1 MFPLSARV
9 AALVEAE
16 AAATSS
22 GPRPFDSLA
31 PAEVASWLAAHGAVQ
46 HWATVATHSSLS
58 GARMRELS
66 ARRGALGDA
75 GPADGVELPPRT
87 EMFAFPTGAR
97 LAAGDGP
104 APAPPIETHTFVIT
118 DFAGRRLYFHCA
130 VRHHRVSTRKL
141 SLVRLQIGAKLMSSG
156 LLDARDASS
165 GDGARRRG
173 LGGPSAAPR
182 ESAPETDLPQTIYEP
197 QILCVLSLLPYHAS
211 LRRALVAFARTVPE
225 DEELTLEHA
234 ASLHA
239 MLAKRAPASPAPP
252 TAIELPP
259 SARGAADAEPDA
271 RDGARPAASPR
282 LTVPSLATRAW
293 EREHG
298 PQTDE
303 PRARAPE
310 GSSADARRQFHYR
323 GIEQSLRPLL
333 RRLEPK
339 HVVLLYTA
347 VLCERSVL
355 VLSAS
360 ASDLV
365 ASLEAIRALLHPL
378 EWPHIYI
385 PLTPPHRELL
395 EIFEAP
401 VPYLAGLLRG
411 PAGCGAMA
419 APPPPDNA
427 PTSPPGPR
435 TPAKSH
441 AVAPQPDSEERGARR
456 ARARTGSI
464 EARSRLNLVDVD
476 AALALKLA
484 PDAIVVDLD
493 ANQVLD
499 ARRLAKAG
507 GPADDDGDESLLLD
521 LSLLPPRLALRLH
534 HAIEVRSRARR
545 PKPRATDQGSARA
558 RARRNPPLQMH
569 APIFRVHHP
578 NDVLQGAQLPSTAD
592 GPTREFA
599 RELSKG
605 TGSHEWAGEEDGEDP
620 TPAAHERSAD
630 RGGPLPGRADANA
643 NDARDMQMWSPCSW
657 KLLDWTSERMARE
670 NVVSPS
676 TTPGASEPASGGS
689 TRRSRG
695 GAPPTS
701 IATPTGGSATPS
713 GRTDVFWKQL
723 PSRRQSWKPSVT
735 LKLLHILHSSEEDED
750 ESCQLS
756 PTADA
761 ARDGRSLKFS
771 ARDGDSDNDIADIAE
786 TGAGGRAATAARGA
800 ASPCQEDGVRSLSP
814 TALGVARSP
823 LSEPPAGASDDAGRA
838 AAERFAEAAAPLE
851 PSEGA
856 DGRQGL
862 LDARPGGGD
871 VEDDADGPLARQENR
886 CTNEPALRAAFLGVL
901 VSLLQGYRQH
911 LVLDVPD
918 APPAASGPAAGA
930 DQRIFDAGAF
940 VAQVARRRSECAPF
954 VRGLCETQMF
964 HMFLHARVLSGAS
977 AAPAE
982 RAPDAP
988 ATGGAPSVALDL
1000 FDRRIRQR
1008 LKQKALRIALHSS
1021 ATDIDLELGEM
1032 WKAKRGTQSRHWRRR
1047 RFALLHT
1054 PTLDDDDR
1062 PAGGP
1067 PRSPERDAA
1076 DDSSAALGMSLCLGC
1091 VRAPRARP
1099 P

>member
-1 MFPLSARV
+1 
-9 AALVEAE
+9 
-16 AAATSS
+16 
-22 GPRPFDSLA
+22 
-31 PAEVASWLAAHGAVQ
+31 
-46 HWATVATHSSLS
+46 
-58 GARMRELS
+58 
-66 ARRGALGDA
+66 
-75 GPADGVELPPRT
+75 
-87 EMFAFPTGAR
+87 MFAFPTGAR

-182 ESAPETDLPQTIYEP
+182 ESAPETDLPRTIYEP

-239 MLAKRAPASPAPP
+239 MLAKRAAASPAPP

-271 RDGARPAASPR
+271 RDGARRRVAAPDRAKSRDAR
-282 LTVPSLATRAW
+282 LGTRA
-293 EREHG
+293 R
-298 PQTDE
+298 PADRRAA
-303 PRARAPE
+303 RARSGGARA
-310 GSSADARRQFHYR
+310 ADARARRRQFHYR

-411 PAGCGAMA
+411 PADCGAMA
-419 APPPPDNA
+419 APRATRQRADVAARTAN
-427 PTSPPGPR
+427 PGQIARGCPSARFGGARREASEGEDGIDRGALAAQPR
-435 TPAKSH
+435 RRG
-441 AVAPQPDSEERGARR
+441 RGAR
-456 ARARTGSI
+456 A
-464 EARSRLNLVDVD
+464 EARSGRDRRRPRRQPGSGRST
-476 AALALKLA
+476 ARQSGRPRGRRRRRELA
-484 PDAIVVDLD
+484 PRPFRFCRRGSRCDSITPSRCVHALV
-493 ANQVLD
+493 APNP
-499 ARRLAKAG
+499 ARPIKG
-507 GPADDDGDESLLLD
+507 
-521 LSLLPPRLALRLH
+521 
-534 HAIEVRSRARR
+534 
-545 PKPRATDQGSARA
+545 ARA
-558 RARRNPPLQMH
+558 RARRNPRSQMH

-605 TGSHEWAGEEDGEDP
+605 TGSHEWPGEEDGEDP

-750 ESCQLS
+750 DSCQLS

-761 ARDGRSLKFS
+761 ARDGRSPKFS

-862 LDARPGGGD
+862 R
-871 VEDDADGPLARQENR
+871 
-886 CTNEPALRAAFLGVL
+886 RAARRRRRRGRRRRAARAAREPVHERA
-901 VSLLQGYRQH
+901 GAARR
-911 LVLDVPD
+911 VPRR
-918 APPAASGPAAGA
+918 ARLAAAGLPPTPRARRARRAPAASGPAAAPTSASSTRARSSRRSRGGA
-930 DQRIFDAGAF
+930 PS
-940 VAQVARRRSECAPF
+940 ARRSCGGSARPRCSTCSCTRACSRGRAP
-954 VRGLCETQMF
+954 RPPS
-964 HMFLHARVLSGAS
+964 AR
-977 AAPAE
+977 
-982 RAPDAP
+982 PDAP

-1076 DDSSAALGMSLCLGC
+1076 DDSSAGARHVAVPR
-1091 VRAPRARP
+1091 VRARAARARP